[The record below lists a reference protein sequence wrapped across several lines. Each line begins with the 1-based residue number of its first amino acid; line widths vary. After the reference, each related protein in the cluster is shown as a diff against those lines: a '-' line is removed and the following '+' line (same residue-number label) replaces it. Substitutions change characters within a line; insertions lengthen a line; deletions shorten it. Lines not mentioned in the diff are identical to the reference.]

1 MNSRRFAIAVLA
13 LIAPCLYG
21 ATTPPAPV
29 VNEGTINYT
38 SNQVTLIGSGFE
50 PRSESPIV
58 LFNGSQLNLVSASD
72 AQIVAKL
79 PSSVVPGTFKVV
91 VKTESGEKAGFDL
104 TYGAIGTQGP
114 AGPVGPAGPAGPT
127 GPTGPQGPNGTVLSY
142 SANGILP
149 GTLKHETG
157 EQGRFSAVILKNP
170 GVYILSGQITL
181 TNLDSSYS
189 AYPNCEVFDASGQ
202 PQGNTSPWMA
212 MDISPGNTIT
222 IPVNGFWVSSEP
234 NTEIWLECANYSPS
248 IGIQA
253 NGRGSFMALQ
263 VQ

>member
-38 SNQVTLIGSGFE
+38 SNQVTLTGSGFE

-91 VKTESGEKAGFDL
+91 VKAERK
-104 TYGAIGTQGP
+104 
-114 AGPVGPAGPAGPT
+114 
-127 GPTGPQGPNGTVLSY
+127 
-142 SANGILP
+142 
-149 GTLKHETG
+149 
-157 EQGRFSAVILKNP
+157 
-170 GVYILSGQITL
+170 
-181 TNLDSSYS
+181 
-189 AYPNCEVFDASGQ
+189 
-202 PQGNTSPWMA
+202 
-212 MDISPGNTIT
+212 
-222 IPVNGFWVSSEP
+222 
-234 NTEIWLECANYSPS
+234 
-248 IGIQA
+248 
-253 NGRGSFMALQ
+253 RGSTLPMARLARRDQ
-263 VQ
+263 RDRQDRQDLRGQLDLRGLMVQCCRIQQMAFCPARLSTKPASKDVSAQSF